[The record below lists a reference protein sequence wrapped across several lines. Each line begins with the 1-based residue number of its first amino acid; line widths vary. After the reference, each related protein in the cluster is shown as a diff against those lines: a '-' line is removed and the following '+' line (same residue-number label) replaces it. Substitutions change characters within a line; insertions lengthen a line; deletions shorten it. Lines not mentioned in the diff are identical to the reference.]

1 MEQESVLTSSSEHI
15 AHFIQSEGSSQF
27 TWPSHWT
34 LSEIPSYPLV
44 SQYVRKYLN
53 LSFFFSEEFFIVVHN
68 LLRVLSPSENTCK
81 SSGSD
86 SVSEHFMAFIN
97 THLALIAA
105 ILSCTNT
112 LYDTPNSVFLRF
124 YFLIFFVRKT
134 NQFHLCHYACRHSHN
149 RPFPCTR
156 IEPRGKLSTDNGG
169 PSRDIIAR
177 AQFSDVW
184 TCNGAW
190 CYVITED
197 WCDISRLSV
206 GSDVMGQ
213 FYGRFPLHVGYK
225 WPCL

>member
-81 SSGSD
+81 SSGWD
-86 SVSEHFMAFIN
+86 SLSGHFMAFIN

-124 YFLIFFVRKT
+124 YFLIFLYARQINFICAIMPVVIVIIGHFLALGLNRAE
-134 NQFHLCHYACRHSHN
+134 NCRLIMAAHLE
-149 RPFPCTR
+149 
-156 IEPRGKLSTDNGG
+156 I
-169 PSRDIIAR
+169 
-177 AQFSDVW
+177 
-184 TCNGAW
+184 
-190 CYVITED
+190 
-197 WCDISRLSV
+197 
-206 GSDVMGQ
+206 
-213 FYGRFPLHVGYK
+213 
-225 WPCL
+225 